1 MFILMA
7 FCSIGTMNA
16 QTKKHTLLGGS
27 FQVSP
32 ISEIHSFGAGLVLN
46 SDISQGE
53 GWGYIAELHYLF
65 PQEEFSDF
73 IDYAGTVEAKVKY
86 DFAVAD
92 KFEVSPN
99 SGVGLYL
106 LSQSIDF
113 GSIPGFEGESESELN
128 TEVYPILGG
137 TATYQLTDKLILG
150 ASISYPL
157 LDGAEIILAAQ
168 LLFKI

>member
-1 MFILMA
+1 MKAGVI
-7 FCSIGTMNA
+7 
-16 QTKKHTLLGGS
+16 
-27 FQVSP
+27 SP
-32 ISEIHSFGAGLVLN
+32 NFTT
-46 SDISQGE
+46 
-53 GWGYIAELHYLF
+53 YF
-65 PQEEFSDF
+65 QEEFSDF

-113 GSIPGFEGESESELN
+113 GSIPGFEGESESELF
-128 TEVYPILGG
+128 TEVYPVLGG
-137 TATYQLTDKLILG
+137 TATYQLTDKLIVG